1 VSPITH
7 LLSGWALA
15 TVAPVERRDRA
26 IITLACVVPDIDAFG
41 LPFEFFTRNSPHPL
55 TWWSDY
61 HHVLGHNVG
70 FALFVAVLA
79 WSLAKRRVQTAALA
93 FLAFNLH
100 LLEDL
105 AGARGPDG
113 YQWPIP
119 FLLPFSSRWQW
130 VWSGQW
136 ALNSVPN
143 LVLTAA
149 LIGFALYVAWSKG
162 HSPVEFISK
171 RADDALVAALRRRF
185 PRPAEP

>member
-1 VSPITH
+1 M
-7 LLSGWALA
+7 LA
-15 TVAPVERRDRA
+15 GV
-26 IITLACVVPDIDAFG
+26 
-41 LPFEFFTRNSPHPL
+41 
-55 TWWSDY
+55 
-61 HHVLGHNVG
+61 
-70 FALFVAVLA
+70 
-79 WSLAKRRVQTAALA
+79 LA

-119 FLLPFSSRWQW
+119 FLLPFSSRWQL

-136 ALNSVPN
+136 ALNSIPN
-143 LVLTAA
+143 LILTAA

-162 HSPVEFISK
+162 HSPIELISK

-185 PRPAEP
+185 PRPAGP